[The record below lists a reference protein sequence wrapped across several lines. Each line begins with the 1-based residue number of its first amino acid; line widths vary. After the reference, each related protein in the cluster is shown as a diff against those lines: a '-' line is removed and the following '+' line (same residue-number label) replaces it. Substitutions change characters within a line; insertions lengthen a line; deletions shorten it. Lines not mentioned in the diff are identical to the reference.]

1 MSDLSNKILK
11 AMCKN
16 CEETFHKHGKV
27 CARRSLSND
36 YCFDGMDTREA
47 MEEIKKQFDEF
58 QTKIA
63 REQV

>member
-1 MSDLSNKILK
+1 MSDLSKKILK

-16 CEETFHKHGKV
+16 CEATFHKYGKG
-27 CARRSLSND
+27 CPWRSLSND

-47 MEEIKKQFDEF
+47 REEIKKNFDEF

-63 REQV
+63 RGQV